1 MAHIAVE
8 PPKIRKSQSSSLME
22 LLEHLLS
29 ENMFLFSLA
38 QNYFEIAK
46 ALSY

>member
-29 ENMFLFSLA
+29 ENMFFIFFGIKLL
-38 QNYFEIAK
+38 
-46 ALSY
+46 